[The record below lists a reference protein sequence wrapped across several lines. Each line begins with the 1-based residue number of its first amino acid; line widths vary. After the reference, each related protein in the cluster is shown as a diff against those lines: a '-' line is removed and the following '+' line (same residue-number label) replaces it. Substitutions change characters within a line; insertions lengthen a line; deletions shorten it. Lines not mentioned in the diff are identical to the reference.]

1 MRVNKTFS
9 KVLLGEEFQWRSSF
23 FIKKDDRYGTGKDN
37 KQLFLFDRGDR
48 VSVEEEEEEETMED
62 IWLQYM
68 GTSSAAPI
76 TPPSSQIDDDD
87 DVYWIP

>member
-48 VSVEEEEEEETMED
+48 VSVEEDEEETMED

-87 DVYWIP
+87 VYWIP